1 MIGVHLNS
9 QTIQKNYSI
18 PKSWWR
24 GMRIKMQVNI
34 LDNSWRGFNLV
45 TFCSRESWQSNKVDN
60 LGNYVGRV
68 RKIALL
74 QDEDYW
80 HISTLKVRRN
90 KVSQCTLWDG
100 NCTRERLNYA
110 TLLSAAPSPRSI
122 QRHFP
127 YTVVYLTA
135 RFLMQCKL
143 MLTNCLPPPPQP
155 SYIMCVCVYTHT
167 RAMAFP
173 QTRNECRRSETEF
186 ALFAQ

>member
-1 MIGVHLNS
+1 
-9 QTIQKNYSI
+9 
-18 PKSWWR
+18 
-24 GMRIKMQVNI
+24 MRIKMQVNI
-34 LDNSWRGFNLV
+34 LDNNWRAFNLV

-90 KVSQCTLWDG
+90 KVSQCTLWVG
-100 NCTRERLNYA
+100 NCTREWLNYA
-110 TLLSAAPSPRSI
+110 TLLSAVPSPRSI
-122 QRHFP
+122 QCHFP

-143 MLTNCLPPPPQP
+143 MLTNCLPPQP
-155 SYIMCVCVYTHT
+155 RYIMCVCVYTNS
-167 RAMAFP
+167 
-173 QTRNECRRSETEF
+173 RNGVSPNTQRMPPVPRRSLLYLRNNLWASCCYGF
-186 ALFAQ
+186 IWKI